1 MQVPFND
8 LNRIHEPLRETFHK
22 SLDDI
27 LDSSSFVGDIHFAG
41 EFKKYTGAKHCI
53 TCNSGTDALYL
64 AIKSLELP
72 PGSKILVP
80 AVSYAATAMAVVNA
94 GHVPVFADVNPIT
107 GLMTTAPSTILSSS
121 SYEALLADEND
132 LEEIDLDYPDIKCI
146 IIVHLFGQVAKF
158 PTFYGDGVPIIE
170 DCAQAHGAMFGRECI
185 TIPSK
190 HVGLR
195 GDIGCFSFYPGKNL
209 GALGDGG
216 ACITNDKTLAVKM
229 KQYAS
234 LGAPKHNRYEHNTDG
249 VNSRMDGLQGLFL
262 ATKLKLLDD
271 WTSERKKIAGVYQS
285 MNMFPQRT
293 TRDDVFHV
301 FYTLEDDREGYIKHM
316 KSRGVQTGIHYP
328 ISLPD
333 LKCFEKYNRGDCK
346 NAKEFCAKCVSL
358 PIFPYMSEVEIFTV
372 LKAHA
377 EWRETR

>member
-27 LDSSSFVGDIHFAG
+27 LDSSSFVGDTHFAS
-41 EFKKYTGAKHCI
+41 EFKKYTGAEHCI

-94 GHVPVFADVNPIT
+94 GHVPVFADVDPTT
-107 GLMTTAPSTILSSS
+107 GLTESLVV
-121 SYEALLADEND
+121 DD
-132 LEEIDLDYPDIKCI
+132 DDIDWETSAFADIKCI

-158 PTFYGDGVPIIE
+158 PTFVHSRLSSFAARRRIPIIE
-170 DCAQAHGAMFGRECI
+170 DCAQAHGAMGRGG
-185 TIPSK
+185 SK

>member
-27 LDSSSFVGDIHFAG
+27 LDSSSFVGDTHFAS
-41 EFKKYTGAKHCI
+41 EFKKYTGAEHCI

-94 GHVPVFADVNPIT
+94 GHVPVFIDVDPTT
-107 GLMTTAPSTILSSS
+107 GLIESLYVSDSDWGDGEKSVFA
-121 SYEALLADEND
+121 
-132 LEEIDLDYPDIKCI
+132 DIKCI

-158 PTFYGDGVPIIE
+158 PTFYQNPIPVIE
-170 DCAQAHGAMFGRECI
+170 DCAQAHGATGGWG
-185 TIPSK
+185 SK

-316 KSRGVQTGIHYP
+316 KSRGIQTGIHYP

-333 LKCFEKYNRGDCK
+333 LKCFKKYNRGDCK
-346 NAKEFCAKCVSL
+346 NAKKFCAKCVSL
-358 PIFPYMSEVEIFTV
+358 PIFPYMSKVEIFTV